1 MRKYFSYRSILF
13 AINLLMLF
21 DLSMIQ
27 TPVFGQL
34 QFIAHRGASYLAPEN
49 TLASIQLAWELD
61 SDGAECDIM
70 LTRDKKVVLFHDSN
84 MRRLLGIDGRISE
97 VDYDDLRKLTV
108 KLAETNLHKYENQKV
123 PLLSEVLST
132 IPENK
137 ILVIEIKVGEE
148 IIPYLK
154 EEIDKHWKS
163 GKIAFIA
170 FDHKTITETKKQF
183 PGIPCYYLSSS
194 QEDLYNRMGSLI
206 VSDLDGVDLNH
217 KIITKDIVWRFK
229 REGKEVW
236 SWTIND
242 PEEARKMQELGV
254 SYITTDRPA
263 WLKKE
268 LQ

>member
-1 MRKYFSYRSILF
+1 MKKYFPSRTRLF
-13 AINLLMLF
+13 TISQLMIF
-21 DLSMIQ
+21 TLSMMQ
-27 TPVFGQL
+27 TPVLAQL

-97 VDYDDLRKLTV
+97 VDYNDLKKLKV
-108 KLAETNLHKYENQKV
+108 KLAETNLQKYQNQKV
-123 PLLSEVLST
+123 PLLSEVLAT
-132 IPENK
+132 IPDNK

-154 EEIDKHWKS
+154 EEIDTYWKN

-183 PGIPCYYLSSS
+183 PDIPCYYLSSS
-194 QEDLYNRMGSLI
+194 QEDLYHRMGSLI

-242 PEEARKMQELGV
+242 PADAKKMQELGV

-268 LQ
+268 LE